1 MASFGASTPGRLA
14 TWMSALTRPGMWGLS
29 KPRWDAVAKRSIRAA
44 VVIPG
49 LFAFADKVLKNPQI
63 ATFASIGAF
72 SILLLADFGGPLRR
86 RFIAYA
92 GLAVVGAVFITIGT
106 LASRST
112 WLAVPVAGI
121 AAALVLFLGILSG
134 YVAKGSVASMLVLIL
149 PLTLPAHASAI
160 GPRLEGWALASVVGT
175 LSVFLVWRDPPQAGL
190 GTLAGNAL
198 HRLAEHLRAT
208 LNGEPVE
215 ENAQAA
221 EQAVAKLKAAYL
233 ATPFRPTGATLSE
246 QAIVQLVEE
255 IDWLFALT
263 AKHDDLPDDG
273 YARATTQDR
282 ELLTLSIAALHDAGT
297 ALIDADAGSTK
308 KVACKPCDEPALVID
323 LELLGSLRAQAAMAT
338 AELVDSWSAANIEAD
353 ADVLECAFHARSVA
367 TTTAA
372 AASSALVASG
382 NADHDAVRAEQSR
395 WYGAADAPQTGIG
408 EITQQALAQTSLR
421 SVWLRNSLRGA
432 VGVAAAVL
440 VAKVTGVQHGF
451 WVVLGTLAVLR
462 SNALGTGA
470 IALRAIAG
478 TSLGFI
484 VGGAIL
490 VALGHSTTALWIVLP
505 FAVLLASY
513 APLRISFLA
522 GQAAFT
528 VLLAILFNIVQPT
541 GWRVGLVRV
550 EDVAIGCAVSLV
562 AGFLLWPRGAG
573 PVVSADLADA
583 YRTGTDYLSSAVH
596 SLIGTHATLGQEA
609 VSGSAAGV
617 ATVASRRLDV
627 AFRVYLAE
635 QGTKLVHRD
644 ELAALVGGAS
654 RLLLTANSLA
664 TLPLRTKGGTKNDEL
679 FLDGELHNLT
689 AAFVG
694 IADDLSTSSTTPSS
708 DIVQESL
715 TGSAE
720 SVCARWIHHHLSHLQ
735 AGIEPLAQASAVVR
749 SGVLNK
755 HPIVQHRRDDVRLD
769 GPAEEVTLSA
779 IAAERDEPAA
789 LSRGLDALGDGDQP

>member
-1 MASFGASTPGRLA
+1 MARLA
-14 TWMSALTRPGMWGLS
+14 AWGLS
-29 KPRWDAVAKRSIRAA
+29 RPRWDAVAKRSIRAA

-49 LFAFADKVLKNPQI
+49 LFAFADKVIKNADV
-63 ATFASIGAF
+63 ATFASIGGF
-72 SILLLADFGGPLRR
+72 SVLLLADFGGPLRR

-92 GLAVVGAVFITIGT
+92 GLGVVGAVFITIGT
-106 LASRST
+106 LCSRTT
-112 WLAVPVAGI
+112 WLAVVVAAI

-134 YVAKGSVASMLVLIL
+134 YVAKGSTAAMLVLVL

-160 GPRLEGWALASVVGT
+160 GPRLEGWALAAIVGG
-175 LSVFLVWRDPPQAGL
+175 LSVFVVWREPPQAGL

-198 HRLAEHLRAT
+198 HRLADHLRAT
-208 LNGEPVE
+208 LESPATDDGAATTP
-215 ENAQAA
+215 QA
-221 EQAVAKLKAAYL
+221 AVAKLRAAYL

-255 IDWLFALT
+255 IDWLHSLT
-263 AKHDDLPDDG
+263 TQHDDLPDDG
-273 YARATTQDR
+273 YARAATHDR
-282 ELLTLSIAALHDAGT
+282 ELLLLSVAALHDAGT
-297 ALIDADAGSTK
+297 ALIDADAGSTTR
-308 KVACKPCDEPALVID
+308 VACGPCDPADEPALVID
-323 LELLGSLRAQAAMAT
+323 LELLGRQRSQAAMAT
-338 AELVDSWSAANIEAD
+338 AQLVDDWSAASIEAD
-353 ADVLECAFHARSVA
+353 ADVLECAFHARAVA
-367 TTTAA
+367 TATAA

-382 NADHDAVRAEQSR
+382 NADHDAVRAEQAR
-395 WYGAADAPQTGIG
+395 WYGAADAPQSGVG

-432 VGVAAAVL
+432 AGVALAVL

-484 VGGAIL
+484 VGGALL
-490 VALGHSTTALWIVLP
+490 VALGDNTTALWIALP
-505 FAVLLASY
+505 FAVVLASY

-528 VLLAILFNIVQPT
+528 VLLAVLFNIVQPT

-583 YRTGTDYLSSAVH
+583 YRAGTAYLSSAVH
-596 SLIGTHATLGQEA
+596 SLIETHATLGQQA

-635 QGTKLVHRD
+635 QGSKLVHRD
-644 ELAALVGGAS
+644 ELATLVGGAS

-664 TLPLRTKGGTKNDEL
+664 TLPLRTKGGTRSEEQ
-679 FLDGELHNLT
+679 FLDGELHDLST
-689 AAFVG
+689 AFER
-694 IADDLSTSSTTPSS
+694 IADDLSTSTPPSGAPTGGFSASGTRGTTTSP
-708 DIVQESL
+708 
-715 TGSAE
+715 E
-720 SVCARWIHHHLSHLQ
+720 SVCARWIHHHLIHLN
-735 AGIEPLAQASAVVR
+735 ASVDSLAEAAAVVR
-749 SGVLNK
+749 SGVLK
-755 HPIVQHRRDDVRLD
+755 QAPGRSS
-769 GPAEEVTLSA
+769 GP
-779 IAAERDEPAA
+779 
-789 LSRGLDALGDGDQP
+789 

>member
-1 MASFGASTPGRLA
+1 MVSYGGSTPGRLA
-14 TWMSALTRPGMWGLS
+14 TWTSSLRRPGMWGLS
-29 KPRWDAVAKRSIRAA
+29 RPRWDAVAKRSIRAA
-44 VVIPG
+44 VVIPSV
-49 LFAFADKVLKNPQI
+49 FAFADKVLKNPNI
-63 ATFASIGAF
+63 ATFASIGSFAV
-72 SILLLADFGGPLRR
+72 LLLADFGGPLRR

-92 GLAVVGAVFITIGT
+92 GLGVVGALFITIGT
-106 LASRST
+106 LASRVT
-112 WLAVPVAGI
+112 WLSVVVAGV
-121 AAALVLFLGILSG
+121 AAAVVLFLGILSG
-134 YVAKGSVASMLVLIL
+134 YVAKGSTASLLVLIL

-198 HRLAEHLRAT
+198 HRLADHLRAT
-208 LNGEPVE
+208 LDGPP
-215 ENAQAA
+215 ADDPAA
-221 EQAVAKLKAAYL
+221 DATVAKLRAAYL

-246 QAIVQLVEE
+246 QSIVQLVEE
-255 IDWLFALT
+255 IDWLLSLT
-263 AKHDDLPDDG
+263 AQHDDLPDDG
-273 YARATTQDR
+273 YARAATPDR
-282 ELLTLSIAALHDAGT
+282 ELLTLSVSALHDAGT

-308 KVACKPCDEPALVID
+308 RVACKPCDEPALVID
-323 LELLGSLRAQAAMAT
+323 LELLGSLRNQAAMAT
-338 AELVDSWSAANIEAD
+338 AQLVDDWSAAHIEVD
-353 ADVLECAFHARSVA
+353 ADVLECAFHARAVA
-367 TTTAA
+367 TATAA

-395 WYGAADAPQTGIG
+395 WYGAADGPQSGIG

-470 IALRAIAG
+470 IALRAVAG

-484 VGGAIL
+484 VGGALL
-490 VALGHSTTALWIVLP
+490 VGLGHSTTALWIVLP

-528 VLLAILFNIVQPT
+528 VLLAVLFNIVQPT

-550 EDVAIGCAVSLV
+550 EDVGIGCAVSLV

-583 YRTGTDYLSSAVH
+583 YRTGTAYLTSAVH

-609 VSGSAAGV
+609 VSMSAAGD

-664 TLPLRTKGGTKNDEL
+664 TLPLRTSRATPNDED
-679 FLDGELHNLT
+679 FLDGELHTLST
-689 AAFVG
+689 ALDH
-694 IADDLSTSSTTPSS
+694 IADDLSPSSTPPASGLM
-708 DIVQESL
+708 VVN
-715 TGSAE
+715 GSPE
-720 SVCARWIHHHLSHLQ
+720 SVCARWIHHHLRHLQ
-735 AGIEPLAQASAVVR
+735 AGIDSLSEASAVVR

-755 HPIVQHRRDDVRLD
+755 HPIVHQRHEDVGRD
-769 GPAEEVTLSA
+769 GSAEKVALSTVA
-779 IAAERDEPAA
+779 TQSNEPAA
-789 LSRGLDALGDGDQP
+789 LARGLDALGDGDET